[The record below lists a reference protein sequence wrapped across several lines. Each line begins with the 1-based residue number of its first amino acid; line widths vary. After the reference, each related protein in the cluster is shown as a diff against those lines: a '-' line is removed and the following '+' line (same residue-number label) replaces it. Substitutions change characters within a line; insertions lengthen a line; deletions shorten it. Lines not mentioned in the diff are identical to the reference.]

1 MFAFVRQFFAA
12 LTMLFSAAE
21 KSASAL
27 NNVAEWADES
37 TGSFTETARAE
48 RKQKLAIHKAK
59 MELIEGTAKQIAQK
73 QLDQEQKLAI
83 EAVKAEGTSTI
94 Q

>member
-83 EAVKAEGTSTI
+83 EAIKAEGSGTL